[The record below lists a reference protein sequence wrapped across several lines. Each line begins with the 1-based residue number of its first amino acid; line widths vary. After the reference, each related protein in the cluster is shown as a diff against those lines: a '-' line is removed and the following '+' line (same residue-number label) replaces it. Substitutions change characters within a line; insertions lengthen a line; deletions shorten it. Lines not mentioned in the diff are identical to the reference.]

1 MRMAEPRPGCRPRR
15 RPPGPTLEPAMR
27 AMPMESLRRIPPL
40 RNLLRESRFS
50 SSPSTCSM
58 RLTSSGHF

>member
-1 MRMAEPRPGCRPRR
+1 MRTAEPRPGLQVMPQA
-15 RPPGPTLEPAMR
+15 PGPTLEPAMR